1 MWRRGDEN
9 DSMSRYWD
17 DIDVDILDKIGIN
30 QQKLDPVFTYKR
42 YNDIFETK
50 TSNDFERRL
59 FPNLKFGYNQRQIRV
74 GIREVI

>member
-1 MWRRGDEN
+1 MWIRGDEN
-9 DSMSRYWD
+9 GSTFSRYWD
-17 DIDVDILDKIGIN
+17 DIDVEIN
-30 QQKLDPVFTYKR
+30 QQKLDPASTYKR